1 MYATQYHK
9 AISLDDARSQLG
21 ASDDAKLL
29 AGGMTLIPTLKQ
41 RLAQTDLLIDL
52 ADTGLTLIEDTG
64 SHLKIG
70 AMCRHHDVETSE
82 LVAKMIPVLASLAGG
97 IGDRQVRNCGTLGG
111 SIANNDPS
119 ACYPAAL
126 MALGANI
133 HTSER
138 DIAAE
143 DFFVGMFETDLD
155 EQEIVT
161 AVSFPKPDKA
171 AYVKFPNPASRYAM
185 VGVCVAVIDGD
196 VRVAITGA
204 GQDGVFRHN
213 DMEAALSEQFS
224 ATAIETVAIDEEM
237 LLSDIHAGADYRAH
251 LVREMTR
258 RAITAC
264 QP

>member
-9 AISLDDARSQLG
+9 ELSLNDARSQL
-21 ASDDAKLL
+21 AACDDAKLL

-52 ADTGLTLIEDTG
+52 ADTGLGLIEDKG

-119 ACYPAAL
+119 ACYTAAL
-126 MALGANI
+126 MALGATI

-171 AYVKFPNPASRYAM
+171 AYVKFPNHASRYAM
-185 VGVCVAVIDGD
+185 VGVCVAVMDGD
-196 VRVAITGA
+196 VLVAITGA
-204 GQDGVFRHN
+204 GQDGVFRHG
-213 DMEAALSEQFS
+213 DMEAALADQFS
-224 ATAIETVAIDEEM
+224 AAAIETIAIDEEM
-237 LLSDIHAGADYRAH
+237 LLSYIHAVADYRAH

-258 RAITAC
+258 RAINAC
-264 QP
+264 